1 MGLQTEGLYRGQL
14 DTQELWVRVTVEF
27 FPCINELSS
36 DLYHFL
42 KKAKISIENLRNKM
56 SVLFIMLTCRCNYMI
71 ILKPHYYTVQ
81 LFGGYPSGLQVFV
94 GTSWNYSN

>member
-1 MGLQTEGLYRGQL
+1 MPVSTSETEKKQHGYYSIGMGLQTEGLYRGQL

-42 KKAKISIENLRNKM
+42 KKAKISN
-56 SVLFIMLTCRCNYMI
+56 
-71 ILKPHYYTVQ
+71 
-81 LFGGYPSGLQVFV
+81 
-94 GTSWNYSN
+94 